1 MTTPKLSPILS
12 TLQQKGY
19 RLTRTRKQIINI
31 FESNHNPMSA
41 LEINTFLKSGGTIIN
56 KSTLY
61 REIEFL
67 VDQKILNTIQLQ
79 EKTKRYELTHLD
91 HHHHLICQKCHQI
104 TDFDIENCLVDLLNK
119 VSIDKQFMIKD
130 HILDLYGLCVK
141 CKN

>member
-41 LEINTFLKSGGTIIN
+41 LEINTFLKSGETVIN

-91 HHHHLICQKCHQI
+91 HHHHLIC
-104 TDFDIENCLVDLLNK
+104 
-119 VSIDKQFMIKD
+119 
-130 HILDLYGLCVK
+130 
-141 CKN
+141 